1 MGSPQHVFQV
11 YIRATPERLWQA
23 ITDPAMTQIYY
34 FNSRIESDFKVGSPL
49 QYKQPDGSLDIDGE
63 VLESDPPRKLVHSFS
78 SKWDANDDQPTTVT
92 WEITPMGSETCLL
105 SMTHAGFPSENATY
119 SGTKDGWVI
128 ILSGLKTLVETG
140 EKLRIEM
147 PETAEAAP
155 A

>member
-1 MGSPQHVFQV
+1 MAAPQHVFQV

-49 QYKQPDGSLDIDGE
+49 QYKQPDGSIDIDGE
-63 VLESDPPRKLVHSFS
+63 VLESDPPRKLVHSFT
-78 SKWDANDDQPTTVT
+78 SKWEANDDPATTVT

-105 SMTHAGFPSENATY
+105 SMTHSGFTSENATFQ
-119 SGTKDGWVI
+119 GTRDGWVI

-140 EKLRIEM
+140 EQLRIET
-147 PETAEAAP
+147 PEAAEAAP